1 MKPKL
6 KLIFAVALAV
16 GIATLTFAAT
26 PPAEVQLK
34 PETVLVSNSLVTVT
48 YEDLLAELERLPQE
62 NHLEILLNPKRF
74 GATLENLMIN
84 KTMATEARKSGLQNQ
99 ARAMAE
105 IRNSTERVLAK
116 YRREELLANAPKVDL
131 VPLARELFLTRLK
144 DLERPAQYTSWH
156 TLIKMADRTA
166 EAAMER
172 AKLVKAKIDAG
183 GQLDAVARQYSDD
196 ASVEINGGMIDATPL
211 SKLDTNFGSALEKL
225 KVNESTIVKTDYG
238 IHVVRLIKMVP
249 RMRPAFDEVKPAMLE
264 EAELAYKQRIEQEYL
279 TTIRGD
285 KTLEYHKAEI
295 DAVRPKLPNL
305 PEIPPPAQA
314 K

>member
-1 MKPKL
+1 MKL
-6 KLIFAVALAV
+6 KLKLAVALSV
-16 GIATLTFAAT
+16 GITTLTFAST
-26 PPAEVQLK
+26 SQVEVQLK

-62 NHLEILLNPKRF
+62 NHIEILLNPKRL

-84 KTMATEARKSGLQNQ
+84 KLMAAEARKSGLQNK
-99 ARAMAE
+99 ARAVAE
-105 IRNSTERVLAK
+105 IRNNTDRVLAK
-116 YRREELLANAPKVDL
+116 YRREELLANAPKIDL

-144 DLERPAQYTSWH
+144 DLERPALYTSWH
-156 TLIKMADRTA
+156 TLIKVADRSA

-172 AKLVKAKIDAG
+172 ARLVKAKIDAG
-183 GQLDAVARQYSDD
+183 GELETIARQYSDD
-196 ASVEINGGMIDATPL
+196 ASVEINGGMIEATPL
-211 SKLDTNFGSALEKL
+211 SKLDANFGSALEKL
-225 KVNESTIVKTDYG
+225 KINESTIVKTDYG
-238 IHVVRLIKMVP
+238 IHVVRLIKIVP
-249 RMRPAFDEVKPAMLE
+249 RMRPVFDEVKPAMLE
-264 EAELAYKQRIEQEYL
+264 EAELAFKQRIEQEYL
-279 TTIRGD
+279 TTIRSD